1 MVKKNN
7 NGRLENLSVH
17 EKLRKTLKE
26 EILREI
32 NFTITVLT
40 YFYVIKKSTITR
52 ILDSTSY

>member
-17 EKLRKTLKE
+17 EKLIKT
-26 EILREI
+26 LREI
-32 NFTITVLT
+32 NFTITVFT
-40 YFYVIKKSTITR
+40 YYYIIKKSTITR